1 MQPVS
6 VVTGR
11 HPYQVAIHASAI
23 ACGLALAV
31 TDRVPKSAA
40 EAMPTPVQVL
50 WVTLLLSSGLA
61 ALVGSWWRGRTSTG
75 MKVELAGV
83 LLLAGGTGMYAVAL
97 FAISGEQAA
106 AAGAF
111 IGGIA
116 VGSWWRAV
124 QIMRD
129 VRHLAQI
136 QRSLR

>member
-11 HPYQVAIHASAI
+11 HPYQAAIHASAI
-23 ACGLALAV
+23 CCGLALAV

-50 WVTLLLSSGLA
+50 WVALLLSSGLA
-61 ALVGSWWRGRTSTG
+61 ALAGAWWRGPAVRG

-106 AAGAF
+106 AAGSFVA
-111 IGGIA
+111 GIA
-116 VGSWWRAV
+116 IGSLVRAV

-129 VRHLAQI
+129 VRHIREAE
-136 QRSLR
+136 RSLQ

>member
-23 ACGLALAV
+23 CCGLALAA

-50 WVTLLLSSGLA
+50 WVALLLSSGLA
-61 ALVGSWWRGRTSTG
+61 TLVGTWWRGRTSTG
-75 MKVELAGV
+75 LRLELAGV

-97 FAISGEQAA
+97 FAISGWQAA
-106 AAGAF
+106 AAGSF
-111 IGGIA
+111 IAGIA
-116 VGSWWRAV
+116 IGSWWRAV
-124 QIMRD
+124 QILRD
-129 VRHLAQI
+129 VRHLGEVE
-136 QRSLR
+136 RSLR